1 MSSNLER
8 VQESFIFK
16 AHQGHI
22 FQNSSVFLFSGEEV
36 VEGPSHCELSVAVV

>member
-8 VQESFIFK
+8 AQESFIFK

-22 FQNSSVFLFSGEEV
+22 LQNSSVFLISGEEV
-36 VEGPSHCELSVAVV
+36 VGGPSHLELSVAVV